1 MSRKTVFKSVV
12 AVFLTALFFAM
23 TGCGL
28 DPFFVRVVH
37 IEGVP
42 DTGTAGTPLALTA
55 TIRPAFASNKDIVWS
70 VKDAGNTKAEIS
82 GNILNAHA
90 EGTVTIRATIAN
102 GIAEGKEYAQDF
114 NIVFTVP
121 KVITDIAI
129 KTQPDKLEYFE
140 GETLNLSGIVV
151 TLTYDDDTTEDVG
164 PAGFA
169 AKGITT
175 SPSQGTPLA
184 LAHNGQPVTV
194 SAGEYSADTDK
205 LTVEKGTMTVPV
217 TGVKLDKDTLT
228 LIVGSKETLTA
239 QIDPANATNKNVTWS
254 SSAPAVATV
263 DTSGLVTAVATGSA
277 TITVTTEDGGFTA
290 TCAVTVTTVSVP
302 VTGVKLDKDT
312 LTLSIGGKETLT
324 AQIDPA
330 NATNKAVT
338 WSSSNTA
345 IATVDANGVV
355 TAVASGTATITVTTA
370 DGGFTAT
377 CTVTV
382 IEAEA
387 RIGSTPY
394 AKLTDALTAAANGTA
409 SAPTEIIILK
419 NITASEGYTIP
430 NGKNIKLNVE
440 AGQNIT
446 ITAAA
451 GNFNLFSVS
460 NTSSSLTLGPT
471 ASGGTLTLSGND
483 VAAEIDRRG
492 VYVSGNGRILIL
504 NDGVTITGFKY
515 SNNDATI
522 GGSVYVD
529 GGTFTMEGGEIKN
542 NSGDYKGSGVYVIN
556 GTFTM
561 EGGKISGNTAS
572 GPGGGVYIHTSGT
585 FTMNGGEIMN
595 NISNGQGGGV
605 FVASGIFTMNSGKI
619 SDNISRSSSSFA
631 NGGGG
636 GVYVYQGTFTMNG
649 GEIMNNTS
657 IYNSGGG
664 VLVNTS
670 GTFIMNSGKIS
681 DNTAGFPN
689 SVVNRGGGGVYVYTS
704 GTFEMKG
711 GEIMNNTSPNQGGGV
726 YVYQG
731 TFTMSGG
738 SVYGTD
744 DPAKANIANGTAPK
758 GVTLYRNGGTAR
770 YGNGNNIVSGTNN
783 GIDTTITGIPA
794 P

>member
-1 MSRKTVFKSVV
+1 MSRKTVFKSVA
-12 AVFLTALFFAM
+12 AVFFTALFFAM

-42 DTGTAGTPLALTA
+42 DTGTVGTPLALTA
-55 TIRPAFASNKDIVWS
+55 TIRPAFASNKDIIWS
-70 VKDAGNTKAEIS
+70 VKDAGNTGADIS
-82 GNILNAHA
+82 GNIINAA
-90 EGTVTIRATIAN
+90 VGGIVTIRAIITN
-102 GIAEGKEYAQDF
+102 GVAEGKEYAQNF

-129 KTQPDKLEYFE
+129 KTQPAKLEYTE

-151 TLTYDDDTTEDVG
+151 TLTYDDDSTEDIG
-164 PAGFA
+164 LAGFT

-175 SPSQGTPLA
+175 SPSHGTPLA
-184 LAHNGQPVTV
+184 LAHNGLPVTL
-194 SAGEYSADTDK
+194 SAGGHSVKTDK
-205 LTVEKGTMTVPV
+205 LKVSPV
-217 TGVKLDKDTLT
+217 SVIGVKLDKDILT
-228 LIVGSKETLTA
+228 LSVGGKETLTA
-239 QIDPANATNKNVTWS
+239 QIDPANATNKNVTWG
-254 SSAPAVATV
+254 SSAPAVVTV
-263 DTSGLVTAVATGSA
+263 DASGFVTAVATGSA
-277 TITVTTEDGGFTA
+277 TITVTT
-290 TCAVTVTTVSVP
+290 
-302 VTGVKLDKDT
+302 
-312 LTLSIGGKETLT
+312 
-324 AQIDPA
+324 
-330 NATNKAVT
+330 
-338 WSSSNTA
+338 
-345 IATVDANGVV
+345 
-355 TAVASGTATITVTTA
+355 A
-370 DGGFTAT
+370 DGSFTAT

-440 AGQNIT
+440 AWNNII

-451 GNFNLFSVS
+451 GNFSLFSVS
-460 NTSSSLTLGPT
+460 NASSSLTLGPT

-483 VAAEIDRRG
+483 VAAELDRRG

-515 SNNDATI
+515 SNNDVTI

-572 GPGGGVYIHTSGT
+572 GSGGGVYIHTSGT

-595 NISNGQGGGV
+595 NISNSLGGGV
-605 FVASGIFTMNSGKI
+605 FVYQGTFTMNSGKI